1 MRVGNAL
8 ILVVT
13 FAIALCAAAVRADDA
28 PRMSVKRLF
37 APAADVERGIVA
49 LPPPDATPTRS
60 RAAVFTGSFAPA
72 TERARVVRF
81 EFVHAGGLLRLVPL
95 GVDAC
100 RWRGRL
106 LVGAQS
112 IPLQGSDALVSR
124 VTEEFASQAVFG
136 IEDAT
141 RAFELDAPPGDCV
154 VEFWSEVP
162 AGTGAVLVIDDRGGE
177 QPAPALVAHLASR
190 VNRAGEALE
199 FVVRGESPDP
209 RGIAPAVPQV
219 VEVASATVT
228 SATVVWSDGVVE
240 QARIARGARDGTHRV
255 RFAAARAGDAIVRID
270 GFVLDG
276 GAAPRQR
283 SLFVLARIADGAI
296 IGGGAVLH
304 ADRAKPDWIHC
315 DFSVAGASA
324 GGTMFA
330 AAELWAVAGAKSRAL
345 GWIGGL
351 SEITL
356 DRGVPIVRLGFDR
369 RQIDIAEGETLVFR
383 SIRLQERD
391 GFAPLDVRAEIVPA
405 AGAPTAAASTEPL
418 DAHAWGGEPGIA
430 AVAVPEVSS
439 FVPPV
444 GSHALVLSHGYCA
457 DENPWPLAQFA
468 GDAWP
473 YENLET
479 SLSNDAFAVDLATR
493 AAQFKSYGVVG
504 HSQGGCAALHLYTF
518 YWSGLDWAGPGR
530 LMQCVGAPL
539 EGTPLAGNLAA
550 LGAALGIQCG
560 SNYDIT
566 PDGAA
571 VWLAGI
577 PTAARAKLH
586 TYTTTFTNVPF
597 FYDYCNI
604 VTDVFLSDPEDG
616 VVENAAGHIVGAQDM
631 GLKSGWCHVSG
642 MRDPAQTGDS
652 ARNAVLNAQ
661 GAR

>member
-13 FAIALCAAAVRADDA
+13 FAIALCAVVARADDA

-37 APAADVERGIVA
+37 APAADVEQGIVA
-49 LPPPDATPTRS
+49 LPSPDATPTRS

-72 TERARVVRF
+72 TERACVVRF

-106 LVGAQS
+106 FVGVQA
-112 IPLQGSDALVSR
+112 IPLQGSDALVAR
-124 VTEEFASQAVFG
+124 VTEEFASQAAFG

-141 RAFELDAPPGDCV
+141 RAFELDAPAGDCV

-162 AGTGAVLVIDDRGGE
+162 AGTGAALVVDDGAGE
-177 QPAPALVAHLASR
+177 KDGPALVAHLASR
-190 VNRAGEALE
+190 VNRAGGALE
-199 FVVRGESPDP
+199 FVVLGELAGRRGPLGG
-209 RGIAPAVPQV
+209 RAA
-219 VEVASATVT
+219 EVTAATV
-228 SATVVWSDGVVE
+228 SWSDGVVE
-240 QARIARGARDGTHRV
+240 QAHSVRGAKDGSVRV
-255 RFAAARAGDAIVRID
+255 TFARARAGDAIVWID
-270 GFVLDG
+270 GFVPDERG
-276 GAAPRQR
+276 VRRQR
-283 SLFVLARIADGAI
+283 SLFYLARIADGAI

-351 SEITL
+351 SEITV

-479 SLSNDAFAVDLATR
+479 SLSNDAVAVDLATR

-586 TYTTTFTNVPF
+586 TYTTTFRNVPIV
-597 FYDYCNI
+597 YDYCNI
-604 VTDVFLSDPEDG
+604 VTDLFLSNPEDG
-616 VVENAAGHIVGAQDM
+616 VVEHAAGHIVGAQDM
-631 GLKSGWCHVSG
+631 GLTVGWCHVSG
-642 MRDPAQTGDS
+642 MRDPAQTGDAS
-652 ARNAVLNAQ
+652 RNAVLNAQ

>member
-1 MRVGNAL
+1 MRVGNTF

-13 FAIALCAAAVRADDA
+13 CAIALCAAAVRADDA

-37 APAADVERGIVA
+37 APAADVEQGIVA
-49 LPPPDATPTRS
+49 LPSPDATPTRS

-106 LVGAQS
+106 FVGVQA
-112 IPLQGSDALVSR
+112 IPLQGSDALVAR
-124 VTEEFASQAVFG
+124 VTEEFASQAAFG

-141 RAFELDAPPGDCV
+141 RAFELDAPAGDCV

-162 AGTGAVLVIDDRGGE
+162 AGTGAALVVDDGAGE
-177 QPAPALVAHLASR
+177 KDGPALVAHLASR
-190 VNRAGEALE
+190 VNRAGGALE
-199 FVVRGESPDP
+199 FVVRGELAGR
-209 RGIAPAVPQV
+209 RGPLGGRAAAVT
-219 VEVASATVT
+219 AATV
-228 SATVVWSDGVVE
+228 SWSDGVVE
-240 QARIARGARDGTHRV
+240 QAHFVRGAKDGSVRV
-255 RFAAARAGDAIVRID
+255 TFARARAGDAIVRID
-270 GFVLDG
+270 AFVPDERG
-276 GAAPRQR
+276 MRRQR
-283 SLFVLARIADGAI
+283 SLFYLARIADGAI

-351 SEITL
+351 SEITV

-369 RQIDIAEGETLVFR
+369 RRIDIAEGETLVFR

-586 TYTTTFTNVPF
+586 TYTTTFRNVPIV
-597 FYDYCNI
+597 YDYCNI
-604 VTDVFLSDPEDG
+604 VTDLFLSNPEDG
-616 VVENAAGHIVGAQDM
+616 VVEHAAGHIVGAQDM
-631 GLKSGWCHVSG
+631 GLTVGWCHVSG
-642 MRDPAQTGDS
+642 MRDPAQTGDAS
-652 ARNAVLNAQ
+652 RNAVLNAQ

>member
-1 MRVGNAL
+1 LNH
-8 ILVVT
+8 ILG
-13 FAIALCAAAVRADDA
+13 AICAAALCAAVVRADDA

-37 APAADVERGIVA
+37 APAADVEQGVVT
-49 LPPPDATPTRS
+49 LPPPEATPTRS
-60 RAAVFTGSFAPA
+60 EAAVLVGSFAAA
-72 TERARVVRF
+72 TERTRVVRF
-81 EFVHAGGLLRLVPL
+81 EFVHAGGSLRLIPL

-106 LVGAQS
+106 LVGGQS
-112 IPLQGSDALVSR
+112 IPLQGSDALVAR
-124 VTEEFASQAVFG
+124 VSEEFASQAAFG

-141 RAFELDAPPGDCV
+141 RALELDAPAGACV
-154 VEFWSEVP
+154 VEFRSEVP
-162 AGTGAVLVIDDRGGE
+162 AGTGAALVVDDRGGA
-177 QPAPALVAHLASR
+177 QAAPALVAHLASR
-190 VNRAGEALE
+190 VNRAEGALE
-199 FVVRGESPDP
+199 FVVLGELADRRGLP
-209 RGIAPAVPQV
+209 GGPA
-219 VEVASATVT
+219 VEVASATV
-228 SATVVWSDGVVE
+228 AWSDGVVE
-240 QARIARGARDGTHRV
+240 QVHAMKGARDGSVRV
-255 RFAAARAGDAIVRID
+255 SFARARAGDAIVRID

-276 GAAPRQR
+276 RGAPRQR
-283 SLFVLARIADGAI
+283 SLFMLARVADGAML
-296 IGGGAVLH
+296 GGAAVVH
-304 ADRAKPDWIHC
+304 ADGAKPDWIHC
-315 DFSVAGASA
+315 DFSVAGAVA
-324 GGTMFA
+324 GETVFA
-330 AAELWAVAGAKSRAL
+330 AAELWAVAGGESRVL

-351 SEITL
+351 SEIAT
-356 DRGVPIVRLGFDR
+356 DGGVRFVRLGFDR
-369 RQIDIAEGETLVFR
+369 RQIELAEGETLVFR
-383 SIRLQERD
+383 NIRLQERD
-391 GFAPLDVRAEIVPA
+391 GFAPLDVRAEIVPDA
-405 AGAPTAAASTEPL
+405 KSLPASAASAAPL
-418 DAHAWGGEPGIA
+418 DAAAWGGEPGLA
-430 AVAVPEVSS
+430 TVAVPQASS

-479 SLSNDAFAVDLATR
+479 RLSNDAFAVDLATR
-493 AAQFKSYGVVG
+493 AAQFKSYGIVG
-504 HSQGGCAALHLYTF
+504 HSQGGCAALHLKTF

-571 VWLAGI
+571 AWLAGI

-597 FYDYCNI
+597 FYDFCNI

-616 VVENAAGHIVGAQDM
+616 VVENAAGHIVGAQNM
-631 GLKSGWCHVSG
+631 GLTTGWCHVSG
-642 MRDPAQTGDS
+642 MRDPAQTGDAS
-652 ARNAVLNAQ
+652 RNAVLNAR

>member
-8 ILVVT
+8 TLVVT
-13 FAIALCAAAVRADDA
+13 FAIALCAVAARADDA

-37 APAADVERGIVA
+37 APVADVELGIVA
-49 LPPPDATPTRS
+49 LPSPEATPTRS
-60 RAAVFTGSFAPA
+60 RAAVFTGAFAPA

-81 EFVHAGGLLRLVPL
+81 GFVHAGGALRLIPL

-106 LVGAQS
+106 FVGVQA
-112 IPLQGSDALVSR
+112 IPLQGSDALAAR
-124 VTEEFASQAVFG
+124 VTEEFASQAWFG
-136 IEDAT
+136 IEDST
-141 RAFELDAPPGDCV
+141 RAFVLDAPAGDCV

-162 AGTGAVLVIDDRGGE
+162 AGTGAALVVDDGAGE
-177 QPAPALVAHLASR
+177 KDGPAMVAHLASR
-190 VNRAGEALE
+190 VNRAGGALE
-199 FVVRGESPDP
+199 LVVRGELAGL
-209 RGIAPAVPQV
+209 RGPLGGRTAAVT
-219 VEVASATVT
+219 AATV
-228 SATVVWSDGVVE
+228 SWSDGVVE
-240 QARIARGARDGTHRV
+240 QAHFVRGAKDGSVRV
-255 RFAAARAGDAIVRID
+255 TFARARAGDAIVRID
-270 GFVLDG
+270 GFVPDERG
-276 GAAPRQR
+276 VPRQR
-283 SLFVLARIADGAI
+283 SLFYLTRIADGAVLA
-296 IGGGAVLH
+296 GTAVVGANEAMPGWVRCDFAVERAVPGAVV
-304 ADRAKPDWIHC
+304 
-315 DFSVAGASA
+315 FAG
-324 GGTMFA
+324 
-330 AAELWAVAGAKSRAL
+330 AELWAVTGANARVL

-351 SEITL
+351 AEIERAAGA
-356 DRGVPIVRLGFDR
+356 DFVRLGFDR

-383 SIRLQERD
+383 NARLHERD
-391 GFAPLDVRAEIVPA
+391 GFAPLDVRAEIVPDA
-405 AGAPTAAASTEPL
+405 RALSAVAASTAPL
-418 DAHAWGGEPGIA
+418 DPSAWGGEPGLA
-430 AVAVPEVSS
+430 TVAVPEISS

-444 GSHALVLSHGYCA
+444 GAHALVLAHGYCA
-457 DENPWPLAQFA
+457 SSNPWPLAQFA
-468 GDAWP
+468 SDAWP
-473 YENLET
+473 YEYLSQT
-479 SLSNDAFAVDLATR
+479 LSNDAFAVDLAAR

-518 YWSGLDWAGPGR
+518 YWSGLDWAGSGR

-586 TYTTTFTNVPF
+586 TYTTTFRNVPIV
-597 FYDYCNI
+597 YDYCNI
-604 VTDVFLSDPEDG
+604 VTDLFLSNPEDG
-616 VVENAAGHIVGAQDM
+616 VVEHAAGHIVGAQDM
-631 GLKSGWCHVSG
+631 GLTVGWCHVSG

>member
-1 MRVGNAL
+1 MPVRL
-8 ILVVT
+8 TSILW
-13 FAIALCAAAVRADDA
+13 AICAVALCAAGVRADDA

-37 APAADVERGIVA
+37 APAADVEQGVVT
-49 LPPPDATPTRS
+49 LPPPEATPMRS
-60 RAAVFTGSFAPA
+60 EAAVLVGSFAPA

-81 EFVHAGGLLRLVPL
+81 EFVHAGGSLRLIPL

-106 LVGAQS
+106 LVGGQS
-112 IPLQGSDALVSR
+112 IALQGSDALVAR
-124 VTEEFASQAVFG
+124 VSEEFASQAAFG

-141 RAFELDAPPGDCV
+141 RAFELDAPAGACV
-154 VEFWSEVP
+154 VEFRSEVP
-162 AGTGAVLVIDDRGGE
+162 AGTGAALVVDDRGGV
-177 QPAPALVAHLASR
+177 QAAPALVAHLASR
-190 VNRAGEALE
+190 VNRAGGALE
-199 FVVRGESPDP
+199 FVVRGESPDR
-209 RGIAPAVPQV
+209 RGIAPAAPRAI
-219 VEVASATVT
+219 EVTAATVT
-228 SATVVWSDGVVE
+228 WSDGVVE
-240 QARIARGARDGTHRV
+240 QAQLVEGVRDGTRRV
-255 RFAAARAGDAIVRID
+255 RFAGARAGDAIVRID

-276 GAAPRQR
+276 SGTPRQR
-283 SLFVLARIADGAI
+283 SLFVLARVADGAMI
-296 IGGGAVLH
+296 DGGAVVH
-304 ADRAKPDWIHC
+304 AAPSNADWIHC
-315 DFSVAGASA
+315 DFAVAAASA
-324 GGTMFA
+324 GETVFA

-351 SEITL
+351 SEIAT
-356 DRGVPIVRLGFDR
+356 DGGVWFVRLGFDR
-369 RQIDIAEGETLVFR
+369 RQIELAEGETLVFR
-383 SIRLQERD
+383 NIRLQERD
-391 GFAPLDVRAEIVPA
+391 GFAPLDVRAEIVPDA
-405 AGAPTAAASTEPL
+405 KALPAAASGAPL
-418 DAHAWGGEPGIA
+418 GAQAWGGEPGLA
-430 AVAVPEVSS
+430 TVAVPEVSS

-504 HSQGGCAALHLYTF
+504 HSQGGCAALHLYTY

-530 LMQCVGAPL
+530 LMQCVGTPL

-616 VVENAAGHIVGAQDM
+616 VVENAAGHIVGAQNM
-631 GLKSGWCHVSG
+631 GLTTGWCHVSG
-642 MRDPAQTGDS
+642 MRDPAQTGD
-652 ARNAVLNAQ
+652 ANRNAVLNAQ

>member
-1 MRVGNAL
+1 MPVRLNH
-8 ILVVT
+8 ILG
-13 FAIALCAAAVRADDA
+13 AICAAALCAAVVRADDA
-28 PRMSVKRLF
+28 PRISVKRLF
-37 APAADVERGIVA
+37 APAADVEQGVVT
-49 LPPPDATPTRS
+49 LPPPEATPTRS
-60 RAAVFTGSFAPA
+60 ESVVLVGSFAPA
-72 TERARVVRF
+72 TERSRVVRF
-81 EFVHAGGLLRLVPL
+81 EFMHAGGSLRLVPL
-95 GVDAC
+95 GVDAS

-106 LVGAQS
+106 LVGGQS
-112 IPLQGSDALVSR
+112 IPLQGSEALVAR
-124 VTEEFASQAVFG
+124 VSEEFASQAAFG

-141 RAFELDAPPGDCV
+141 RAFELDAPAGACV
-154 VEFWSEVP
+154 VEFRSEVP
-162 AGTGAVLVIDDRGGE
+162 AGTGAALVVDDRGGA
-177 QPAPALVAHLASR
+177 QAAPALIAHLASR
-190 VNRAGEALE
+190 VNRAGGALE
-199 FVVRGESPDP
+199 FVVRGELADR
-209 RGIAPAVPQV
+209 RGLPGGQA
-219 VEVASATVT
+219 VEVAAATV
-228 SATVVWSDGVVE
+228 AWSDGVVE
-240 QARIARGARDGTHRV
+240 QAQAVKGARDGSVRV
-255 RFAAARAGDAIVRID
+255 SFARARAGDAIVRID
-270 GFVLDG
+270 GFVPDARG
-276 GAAPRQR
+276 APRQR
-283 SLFVLARIADGAI
+283 NLFLLARVADGAML
-296 IGGGAVLH
+296 GGAAVVH
-304 ADRAKPDWIHC
+304 ADGAKPDWIHC
-315 DFSVAGASA
+315 DFSVAGAVA
-324 GGTMFA
+324 GETVFA
-330 AAELWAVAGAKSRAL
+330 AAELWAVAGSESRVL

-351 SEITL
+351 SEIVTDGG
-356 DRGVPIVRLGFDR
+356 DRFVRLGFDR
-369 RQIDIAEGETLVFR
+369 RQIELAEGETLVFR
-383 SIRLQERD
+383 NIRLQERD
-391 GFAPLDVRAEIVPA
+391 GFAPLDVRAEIVPDA
-405 AGAPTAAASTEPL
+405 KALPASAASAAPL
-418 DAHAWGGEPGIA
+418 DAAAWGGEPGLA
-430 AVAVPEVSS
+430 TVAVPEVSS

-493 AAQFKSYGVVG
+493 AAQFKSYGIVG
-504 HSQGGCAALHLYTF
+504 HSQGGCAALHLYTY

-616 VVENAAGHIVGAQDM
+616 VVENAAGHIVGAQNM
-631 GLKSGWCHVSG
+631 GLTTGWCHVSG
-642 MRDPAQTGDS
+642 MRDPAQTGDAS
-652 ARNAVLNAQ
+652 RNAVLNAQ

>member
-1 MRVGNAL
+1 MPVRLNH
-8 ILVVT
+8 ILG
-13 FAIALCAAAVRADDA
+13 AICAAALCAAVVRADDA
-28 PRMSVKRLF
+28 PRISVKRLF
-37 APAADVERGIVA
+37 APAADVEQGVVT
-49 LPPPDATPTRS
+49 LPPPEATPTRS
-60 RAAVFTGSFAPA
+60 ESVVLVGSFAPA
-72 TERARVVRF
+72 TERSRVVRF
-81 EFVHAGGLLRLVPL
+81 EFMHAGGSLRLVPL
-95 GVDAC
+95 GVDAS

-106 LVGAQS
+106 LVGGQS
-112 IPLQGSDALVSR
+112 IPLQGSEALVAR
-124 VTEEFASQAVFG
+124 VSEEFASQAAFG

-141 RAFELDAPPGDCV
+141 RAFELDAPAGACV
-154 VEFWSEVP
+154 VEFRSEVP
-162 AGTGAVLVIDDRGGE
+162 AGTGAALVVDDRGGA
-177 QPAPALVAHLASR
+177 QAAPALIAHLASR
-190 VNRAGEALE
+190 VNRAGGALE
-199 FVVRGESPDP
+199 FVVRGELADR
-209 RGIAPAVPQV
+209 RGLPGGQA
-219 VEVASATVT
+219 VEVAAATV
-228 SATVVWSDGVVE
+228 AWSDGVVE
-240 QARIARGARDGTHRV
+240 QAQAVKGARDGSVRV
-255 RFAAARAGDAIVRID
+255 SFARARAGDAIVRID
-270 GFVLDG
+270 GFVPDG
-276 GAAPRQR
+276 RGAPRQR
-283 SLFVLARIADGAI
+283 SLFLLARVADGAML
-296 IGGGAVLH
+296 GGAAVVH
-304 ADRAKPDWIHC
+304 ADGAKPDWIHC
-315 DFSVAGASA
+315 DFSVAGAVA
-324 GGTMFA
+324 GETVFA
-330 AAELWAVAGAKSRAL
+330 AAELWAVAGSESRVL

-351 SEITL
+351 SEIVTDGG
-356 DRGVPIVRLGFDR
+356 DRFVRLGFDR
-369 RQIDIAEGETLVFR
+369 RQIELAEGETLVFR
-383 SIRLQERD
+383 NIRLQERD
-391 GFAPLDVRAEIVPA
+391 GFAPLDVRAEIVPDA
-405 AGAPTAAASTEPL
+405 KALPASAASAAPL
-418 DAHAWGGEPGIA
+418 DAAAWGGEPGLA
-430 AVAVPEVSS
+430 TVAVPEVSS

-493 AAQFKSYGVVG
+493 AAQFKSYGIVG
-504 HSQGGCAALHLYTF
+504 HSQGGCAALHLYTY

-616 VVENAAGHIVGAQDM
+616 VVENAAGHIVGAQNM
-631 GLKSGWCHVSG
+631 GLTTGWCHVSG
-642 MRDPAQTGDS
+642 MRDPAQTGDAS
-652 ARNAVLNAQ
+652 RNAVLNAQ

>member
-1 MRVGNAL
+1 
-8 ILVVT
+8 
-13 FAIALCAAAVRADDA
+13 
-28 PRMSVKRLF
+28 MSVKRLF
-37 APAADVERGIVA
+37 APAADVEQGVVT
-49 LPPPDATPTRS
+49 LPPPEATPTRS
-60 RAAVFTGSFAPA
+60 ESVVLVGSFAPA
-72 TERARVVRF
+72 TERSRVVRF
-81 EFVHAGGLLRLVPL
+81 EFMHAGGSLRLVPL
-95 GVDAC
+95 GVDAS

-106 LVGAQS
+106 LVGGQS
-112 IPLQGSDALVSR
+112 IPLQGSEALVTR
-124 VTEEFASQAVFG
+124 VSEEFASQAAFG

-141 RAFELDAPPGDCV
+141 RAFELDAPAGACV
-154 VEFWSEVP
+154 VEFRSEVP
-162 AGTGAVLVIDDRGGE
+162 AGTGAALVVDDRGGA
-177 QPAPALVAHLASR
+177 QAAPALIAHLASR
-190 VNRAGEALE
+190 VNRAGGALE
-199 FVVRGESPDP
+199 FVVRGELADR
-209 RGIAPAVPQV
+209 RGLPGGQA
-219 VEVASATVT
+219 VEVAAATV
-228 SATVVWSDGVVE
+228 AWSDGVVE
-240 QARIARGARDGTHRV
+240 QAQAVKGARDGSVRV
-255 RFAAARAGDAIVRID
+255 SFARARAGDAIVRID
-270 GFVLDG
+270 GFVPDG
-276 GAAPRQR
+276 RGAPRQR
-283 SLFVLARIADGAI
+283 SLFLLARVADGAML
-296 IGGGAVLH
+296 GGAAVVH
-304 ADRAKPDWIHC
+304 ADGAKPDWIHC
-315 DFSVAGASA
+315 DFSVAGAVA
-324 GGTMFA
+324 GETVFA
-330 AAELWAVAGAKSRAL
+330 AAELWAVAGSESRVL

-351 SEITL
+351 SEIATDGG
-356 DRGVPIVRLGFDR
+356 DRFVRLGFDR
-369 RQIDIAEGETLVFR
+369 RQIELAEGETLVFR
-383 SIRLQERD
+383 NIRLQERD
-391 GFAPLDVRAEIVPA
+391 GFAPLDVRAEIVPDA
-405 AGAPTAAASTEPL
+405 KALPASAASAAPL
-418 DAHAWGGEPGIA
+418 DAAAWGGEPGLA
-430 AVAVPEVSS
+430 TVAVPEVSS

-493 AAQFKSYGVVG
+493 AAQFKSYGIVG
-504 HSQGGCAALHLYTF
+504 HSQGGCAALHLYTD

-616 VVENAAGHIVGAQDM
+616 VVENAAGHIVGAQNM
-631 GLKSGWCHVSG
+631 GLTTGWCHVSG
-642 MRDPAQTGDS
+642 MRDPAQTGDAS
-652 ARNAVLNAQ
+652 RNAVLNAQ